1 MSAND
6 LSLPLDSNACT
17 EPDAASVAA
26 ARSCMVADAPARD
39 MADLFRAIGDPTR
52 VRILSALA
60 DAEVCVNDLAA
71 ALGMRQSAVSH
82 QLAYLREV
90 RLVCFRREGKHAFYR
105 LDDDHVRGLF
115 AQGLDHVTNG

>member
-6 LSLPLDSNACT
+6 LSLPPDSNTCT

-26 ARSCMVADAPARD
+26 ARNRMVADAPARD
-39 MADLFRAIGDPTR
+39 LADLFRALGDPTR

-60 DAEVCVNDLAA
+60 DAEVCVNDLTA
-71 ALGMRQSAVSH
+71 ALEMRQSAVSH

-90 RLVCFRREGKHAFYR
+90 RLVSFRREGKHAYYR

-115 AQGLDHVTNG
+115 VQGLDHVTNG